1 MLTSPPIPP
10 RLPRVLVLV
19 VLAVVT
25 AGAEAP
31 ALAPV
36 LAPALA
42 PTVAPAALLVPV
54 VPVVPA
60 AGLGTADP
68 RPALVALEL
77 ANRHREALARVQEET
92 AERPAA
98 GRRIGLDYLRGH
110 LLELLGRPAD
120 SVPAFVDAISATPR
134 LAFHSRYRLA
144 AEQIRLGHPEVAAGL
159 LATGLAAEPSSPLAP
174 EAVRLLVQSLARG
187 GDCRLLRG
195 FRTHQLATPER
206 RQVQLAQAD
215 CDLQGVPRQATS
227 GAAADLQGVPR
238 QATGRAA
245 ADLQGVPRRATGGAA
260 ADLQRVPR
268 QATSATSGAPAAPAG
283 SAAASAAAG
292 AAADPRASVT
302 PQQAARSLLIALLD
316 ENHEDDVARLAA
328 DRLAAL
334 TADGERGRVPLLL
347 SMTYF
352 EHREFDRS
360 VRQLAHVL
368 GTPGAPGAP
377 GAKSRSPSPRDLAEA
392 RYALGRAD
400 FWQGRFE
407 AAAKTFGEVAEGAPS
422 AAERARALLQQGRSY
437 EMLGDWKRAVAS
449 FRLAFLAEP
458 GGEWAAPSLLATLR
472 LEWRTGNDATAAS
485 VLSMLGSSPQWRDS
499 ARRAALFMAASDLV
513 RGRADRAGAWLD
525 RAAAGGPD
533 EDLPEVAYWR
543 GRLAEQQRQLP
554 AAVAAYLAALR
565 ADLYH
570 PLSRAAAARLAVE
583 PLAGEARTAGR
594 RLAVS
599 RHLHDLYD
607 AWLLL
612 GPADPAGQLA
622 ERRLRTQ
629 LLADPAAAPFLR
641 MSELPIDAWPLWT
654 ATLRRPQEMLLA
666 LGVWHEG
673 APAVRELFPPAQPSL
688 ALTGSLLLA
697 RTGETARSIQLAEA
711 LRERVPARLPP
722 VLLPAVFQRCLYP
735 FAYRESLLA
744 EGRLRGV
751 DPYLMAAL
759 IRVESRF
766 DAQALSPGAARG
778 LTQFVLATAR
788 RVAAGIGMERLEPD
802 DLYRPEVAID
812 LGGAYLAQLQ
822 RTFRGTP
829 HIAIAA
835 YDAGE
840 AQAILWRT
848 YCFSQ
853 EPEEYFTK
861 VGFRET
867 RLHLARVLAAWTQYQ
882 RLYG

>member
-1 MLTSPPIPP
+1 MLTSPPPSLLP
-10 RLPRVLVLV
+10 RLPRDLVLV
-19 VLAVVT
+19 ILAVLAVVT
-25 AGAEAP
+25 AGADP
-31 ALAPV
+31 ALPAAG
-36 LAPALA
+36 LAPAVARAALVVA
-42 PTVAPAALLVPV
+42 TVPAAPAA
-54 VPVVPA
+54 
-60 AGLGTADP
+60 LGTADP

-77 ANRHREALARVQEET
+77 VNRHREALARVQEET

-159 LATGLAAEPSSPLAP
+159 LATGLAAEPGSPLAP

-215 CDLQGVPRQATS
+215 CVQREVPRQ
-227 GAAADLQGVPR
+227 
-238 QATGRAA
+238 
-245 ADLQGVPRRATGGAA
+245 ATGGAA
-260 ADLQRVPR
+260 ADLQRIPR
-268 QATSATSGAPAAPAG
+268 QASAAAPAAPTTPTTSATSATPRPATAP
-283 SAAASAAAG
+283 AAAG
-292 AAADPRASVT
+292 AAADPRVSVT
-302 PQQAARSLLIALLD
+302 PQQAARTLLIALLD

-347 SMTYF
+347 SVTFF

-360 VRQLAHVL
+360 VRQLAHVF
-368 GTPGAPGAP
+368 GAPGAP
-377 GAKSRSPSPRDLAEA
+377 GAKPRSPSPRELAEA

-400 FWQGRFE
+400 FWQGRFQ

-422 AAERARALLQQGRSY
+422 VAERARALLQQGRSY

-472 LEWRTGNDATAAS
+472 LEWRTGNETTAAS
-485 VLSMLGSSPQWRDS
+485 VLAMLGSSPQWRDS
-499 ARRAALFMAASDLV
+499 ARRAALFLAASDLV

-543 GRLAEQQRQLP
+543 GRLAEQRRQLP

-570 PLSRAAAARLAVE
+570 PLSRAAVARLAVE

-622 ERRLRTQ
+622 ERRLRAQ

-654 ATLRRPQEMLLA
+654 ATLRRPEEMLLA

-673 APAVRELFPPAQPSL
+673 APAVRELFPPARPAL

-711 LRERVPARLPP
+711 LRERVPARLPT
-722 VLLPAVFQRCLYP
+722 VLLPAVFQHCLYP

-778 LTQFVLATAR
+778 LTQFVFATAR
-788 RVAAGIGMERLEPD
+788 RIAAAIGMERLEPD

-861 VGFRET
+861 IGFRET

-882 RLYG
+882 HLYG

>member
-19 VLAVVT
+19 VLAVLAVVT
-25 AGAEAP
+25 AGAELAP

-206 RQVQLAQAD
+206 RQVQLAQVD
-215 CDLQGVPRQATS
+215 C
-227 GAAADLQGVPR
+227 
-238 QATGRAA
+238 
-245 ADLQGVPRRATGGAA
+245 
-260 ADLQRVPR
+260 DLQRVPR
-268 QATSATSGAPAAPAG
+268 QATSAAPAASAG
-283 SAAASAAAG
+283 SAPATAG
-292 AAADPRASVT
+292 AEADPRAGVT

-347 SMTYF
+347 SMTFF

-407 AAAKTFGEVAEGAPS
+407 PAAKTFGEVAEGAPS

-485 VLSMLGSSPQWRDS
+485 VLAMLGSSPQWRDS

-622 ERRLRTQ
+622 ERRLRAQ

-788 RVAAGIGMERLEPD
+788 RVAAGIGMDRLEPD

>member
-1 MLTSPPIPP
+1 MLSSLLPLPPLSL
-10 RLPRVLVLV
+10 LPL
-19 VLAVVT
+19 
-25 AGAEAP
+25 
-31 ALAPV
+31 
-36 LAPALA
+36 
-42 PTVAPAALLVPV
+42 LLVATL
-54 VPVVPA
+54 PA
-60 AGLGTADP
+60 AGSPPASASDSPRALPAVPSPASVAAADP
-68 RPALVALEL
+68 RPVLASLQL
-77 ANRHREALARVQEET
+77 ANRARDALARVQEEA

-98 GRRIGLDYLRGH
+98 GRRIGLDFLRGH
-110 LLELLGRPAD
+110 LLEALGKPAD

-144 AEQIRLGHPEVAAGL
+144 AEQVRLGHPEVAAGL

-174 EAVRLLVQSLARG
+174 EAVRLLVQSLAHG

-195 FRTHQLATPER
+195 FHLRQLAAPER
-206 RQVQLAQAD
+206 RELQLAQAD
-215 CDLQGVPRQATS
+215 CDLQEVPRQ
-227 GAAADLQGVPR
+227 
-238 QATGRAA
+238 
-245 ADLQGVPRRATGGAA
+245 ATGGAA
-260 ADLQRVPR
+260 ADLQEALR
-268 QATSATSGAPAAPAG
+268 PAAG
-283 SAAASAAAG
+283 G
-292 AAADPRASVT
+292 AAADLQEGPRSATPATGGAAANLQGAARPAAGGST
-302 PQQAARSLLIALLD
+302 PQAAARALLVALLE
-316 ENHEDDVARLAA
+316 ENHEDDVARRAA

-334 TADGERGRVPLLL
+334 APVGERGRVPLLL
-347 SMTYF
+347 SMTFF

-360 VRQLAHVL
+360 VRQLAHVFEL
-368 GTPGAPGAP
+368 IGVKGKAPSA
-377 GAKSRSPSPRDLAEA
+377 RELAEA

-407 AAAKTFGEVAEGAPS
+407 PAARTFGDVAESAPS

-437 EMLGDWKRAVAS
+437 EMLGDWQRAVAS

-458 GGEWAAPSLLATLR
+458 GGEWAAPSLLAALR
-472 LEWRTGNDATAAS
+472 LDWRTGDETTGISLLA
-485 VLSMLGSSPQWRDS
+485 MLASSPKWRDS
-499 ARRAALFMAASDLV
+499 ARRAELFLAASDLV

-525 RAAAGGPD
+525 RAAAGSS
-533 EDLPEVAYWR
+533 EEELPEVAYWR
-543 GRLAEQQRQLP
+543 GRLAEQQGHLP
-554 AAVAAYLAALR
+554 AAVAAYVGALR

-570 PLSRAAAARLAVE
+570 PLSRAAATRLTAE
-583 PLAGEARTAGR
+583 PLAGEARAAGR

-599 RHLHDLYD
+599 RRAQDLYD

-612 GPADPAGQLA
+612 GPSDAAGRLA
-622 ERRLRTQ
+622 EKRLRAL
-629 LLADPAAAPFLR
+629 LLADPATAPFLR
-641 MSELPIDAWPLWT
+641 MSEVPIEAWPLWT
-654 ATLRRPQEMLLA
+654 ATLRRPEEMLLA

-673 APAVRELFPPAQPSL
+673 APAVREHFPPSDPAL

-711 LRERVPARLPP
+711 LRDRVPARLPL
-722 VLLPAVFQRCLYP
+722 VLLPAVFHQCLYP
-735 FAYRESLLA
+735 FAYREPLLA

-751 DPYLMAAL
+751 DAYLMAAL

-766 DAQALSPGAARG
+766 DHQALSPGAARG
-778 LTQFVLATAR
+778 LTQFVLTTAR
-788 RVAAGIGMERLEPD
+788 RVAAGLGMDRLEAD

-812 LGGAYLAQLQ
+812 LGGSYLAQLL

-835 YDAGE
+835 YDGGE
-840 AQAILWRT
+840 AQATLWRT
-848 YCFSQ
+848 YCFSP

>member
-1 MLTSPPIPP
+1 MLTSPSPPLPP
-10 RLPRVLVLV
+10 RLPRDLVLV
-19 VLAVVT
+19 VLAVLAVVALVT
-25 AGAEAP
+25 AGAEPA
-31 ALAPV
+31 ALAP
-36 LAPALA
+36 AM
-42 PTVAPAALLVPV
+42 APAAL
-54 VPVVPA
+54 VVPA
-60 AGLGTADP
+60 LPPAMGTADP

-77 ANRHREALARVQEET
+77 ANRNREALARVQEET

-98 GRRIGLDYLRGH
+98 GRQIGLDYLRGH

-159 LATGLAAEPSSPLAP
+159 LATGLAAEPGSPLAP

-215 CDLQGVPRQATS
+215 CDLQQVPRQ
-227 GAAADLQGVPR
+227 
-238 QATGRAA
+238 
-245 ADLQGVPRRATGGAA
+245 ATGGAA
-260 ADLQRVPR
+260 ADLQRIPR
-268 QATSATSGAPAAPAG
+268 QTSTAAPAVPPAPTTPATSATPATPKPAAG
-283 SAAASAAAG
+283 G
-292 AAADPRASVT
+292 GAADPRVGVT
-302 PQQAARSLLIALLD
+302 PQQAARTLLIALLD

-347 SMTYF
+347 SMTFF

-360 VRQLAHVL
+360 VRQLAHVF
-368 GTPGAPGAP
+368 GAPGARAAP
-377 GAKSRSPSPRDLAEA
+377 GAKPRSPSPRELAEA
-392 RYALGRAD
+392 RYALGRVD

-437 EMLGDWKRAVAS
+437 EMLRDWKRAVAS

-472 LEWRTGNDATAAS
+472 LEWRTGNETTAAS

-499 ARRAALFMAASDLV
+499 ARRAALFLAASDLV

-543 GRLAEQQRQLP
+543 GRLAEQQRRP
-554 AAVAAYLAALR
+554 REAVAAYLAALR

-612 GPADPAGQLA
+612 GPDDDAGQLA
-622 ERRLRTQ
+622 ERRLRAR
-629 LLADPAAAPFLR
+629 LLADSATAPFLR
-641 MSELPIDAWPLWT
+641 MNELPIDAWPLWT
-654 ATLRRPQEMLLA
+654 ATLRRPEEMLLA

-673 APAVRELFPPAQPSL
+673 APAVRELFPPAQPAL

-711 LRERVPARLPP
+711 VRERVPARLPP
-722 VLLPAVFQRCLYP
+722 VLLPAVFQHCLYP

-778 LTQFVLATAR
+778 LTQFVYATAR
-788 RVAAGIGMERLEPD
+788 RVAAAIGMERLEPD

-861 VGFRET
+861 IGFRET

-882 RLYG
+882 HLYG

>member
-1 MLTSPPIPP
+1 MLTSRPTPPLL
-10 RLPRVLVLV
+10 LPVLVALAAAVLV
-19 VLAVVT
+19 V
-25 AGAEAP
+25 AGAERAAP
-31 ALAPV
+31 APAWAAASAAGAAPILA
-36 LAPALA
+36 LTPALSRA
-42 PTVAPAALLVPV
+42 LALAPAALV
-54 VPVVPA
+54 VPPA
-60 AGLGTADP
+60 LGGAVDP
-68 RPALVALEL
+68 RPVLVALEL
-77 ANRHREALARVQEET
+77 ANRQREALARVQEET

-98 GRRIGLDYLRGH
+98 GRQIGLDYLRGH

-120 SVPAFVDAISATPR
+120 SVPAFVDAISGTPK

-144 AEQIRLGHPEVAAGL
+144 AEQVRLGHPEVAAGL

-174 EAVRLLVQSLARG
+174 EAVRLLVQSIARG

-215 CDLQGVPRQATS
+215 CDLLRASRQA
-227 GAAADLQGVPR
+227 APPVP
-238 QATGRAA
+238 
-245 ADLQGVPRRATGGAA
+245 
-260 ADLQRVPR
+260 
-268 QATSATSGAPAAPAG
+268 ATSAAPAAPAT
-283 SAAASAAAG
+283 SATAG
-292 AAADPRASVT
+292 AAADPRSGGT
-302 PQQAARSLLIALLD
+302 PLQAARALLIALLD

-328 DRLAAL
+328 DRLAAV
-334 TADGERGRVPLLL
+334 TADSERGRVPLLL
-347 SMTYF
+347 SITFF

-360 VRQLAHVL
+360 VRQLAHVF
-368 GTPGAPGAP
+368 GAPAAP
-377 GAKSRSPSPRDLAEA
+377 GAKNRTPSSRELAEA

-407 AAAKTFGEVAEGAPS
+407 AAAKTFGEVAEGAPG

-437 EMLGDWKRAVAS
+437 EMLRDWKRAVAS

-472 LEWRTGNDATAAS
+472 LEWRTGNEATAES

-499 ARRAALFMAASDLV
+499 ARRAALFLAASDLV

-533 EDLPEVAYWR
+533 EELPEVAYWR
-543 GRLAEQQRQLP
+543 GRLAEQKGQLP
-554 AAVAAYLAALR
+554 AAVTAYLAALR

-583 PLAGEARTAGR
+583 PLAGEARSAGR

-599 RHLHDLYD
+599 RRLQELYD

-629 LLADPAAAPFLR
+629 LLADKAAAPFLR
-641 MSELPIDAWPLWT
+641 MSEVPIDAWPLWT

-673 APAVRELFPPAQPSL
+673 APAVRELFPPAQPAL

-711 LRERVPARLPP
+711 LRERLPARLPP

-778 LTQFVLATAR
+778 LTQFVYATAR

-867 RLHLARVLAAWTQYQ
+867 RLHLAHVLAAWTQYQ

>member
-1 MLTSPPIPP
+1 MLTPPPIPP
-10 RLPRVLVLV
+10 RLPRDLVLV
-19 VLAVVT
+19 ILAVLAVVT
-25 AGAEAP
+25 AGAEPAP

-42 PTVAPAALLVPV
+42 PAVAPTVASAAL
-54 VPVVPA
+54 VVPA
-60 AGLGTADP
+60 LPAGLGTADP

-77 ANRHREALARVQEET
+77 ANRHREALARVQEEM

-98 GRRIGLDYLRGH
+98 GRQIGLDYLRGH

-159 LATGLAAEPSSPLAP
+159 LATGLAAEPGSPLAP

-187 GDCRLLRG
+187 GDCRLLLG

-215 CDLQGVPRQATS
+215 CDLQRIPRQATT
-227 GAAADLQGVPR
+227 A
-238 QATGRAA
+238 
-245 ADLQGVPRRATGGAA
+245 
-260 ADLQRVPR
+260 
-268 QATSATSGAPAAPAG
+268 APAAPAAAT
-283 SAAASAAAG
+283 SATPRPAAAPATAG
-292 AAADPRASVT
+292 AAADPRVSVT

-347 SMTYF
+347 SMTFF
-352 EHREFDRS
+352 EHRELDRS
-360 VRQLAHVL
+360 VRQLAHVF
-368 GTPGAPGAP
+368 GAPGARGAP
-377 GAKSRSPSPRDLAEA
+377 GAKSRPPSPRELAEA

-407 AAAKTFGEVAEGAPS
+407 AAAKTFGEVAEGTPS

-437 EMLGDWKRAVAS
+437 EMPGDWKRAVAS

-472 LEWRTGNDATAAS
+472 LEWRTGDEATATS

-499 ARRAALFMAASDLV
+499 ARRAALFLAASDLV

-543 GRLAEQQRQLP
+543 GRLAEQQRRLP

-612 GPADPAGQLA
+612 GPDDPAGQLA
-622 ERRLRTQ
+622 ERRLRAQ
-629 LLADPAAAPFLR
+629 LLADSAAAPFLR

-673 APAVRELFPPAQPSL
+673 APAVRELFPPAQPAL

-711 LRERVPARLPP
+711 LRERVPARLPQ
-722 VLLPAVFQRCLYP
+722 VLLPAAFQRCLYP
-735 FAYRESLLA
+735 LAYRESLFA

-778 LTQFVLATAR
+778 LTQFVFATAR
-788 RVAAGIGMERLEPD
+788 RVAAAIGMERLEPD

-812 LGGAYLAQLQ
+812 LGGAYLSQLQ

>member
-1 MLTSPPIPP
+1 MLIPPPPSP
-10 RLPRVLVLV
+10 RLPRGLALVILA
-19 VLAVVT
+19 VLAIVA
-25 AGAEAP
+25 AGVHP
-31 ALAPV
+31 AS
-36 LAPALA
+36 
-42 PTVAPAALLVPV
+42 PAALLVPA
-54 VPVVPA
+54 VPRTM
-60 AGLGTADP
+60 GTADP

-98 GRRIGLDYLRGH
+98 GRQIGLDFLRGH

-134 LAFHSRYRLA
+134 LAFYSRYRLA

-215 CDLQGVPRQATS
+215 CDLQPVPRQ
-227 GAAADLQGVPR
+227 
-238 QATGRAA
+238 
-245 ADLQGVPRRATGGAA
+245 ATGGAA

-268 QATSATSGAPAAPAG
+268 QATPGAGGTAPAPATPPGSATSATSAAPTT
-283 SAAASAAAG
+283 AG
-292 AAADPRASVT
+292 AAADPRAGVT
-302 PQQAARSLLIALLD
+302 PQQAARTLLIALLD

-334 TADGERGRVPLLL
+334 TPDGERGRVPLLL
-347 SMTYF
+347 SMTFF
-352 EHREFDRS
+352 EHREFERS
-360 VRQLAHVL
+360 VRQLAHVFGVL
-368 GTPGAPGAP
+368 GSPGAPGS
-377 GAKSRSPSPRDLAEA
+377 KSRSPSPRELAEA

-400 FWQGRFE
+400 FWQGRFQ

-437 EMLGDWKRAVAS
+437 EMVRDWNRAVAS

-472 LEWRTGNDATAAS
+472 LEWRTGNEATATS
-485 VLSMLGSSPQWRDS
+485 VLSMLGASPQWRDS

-533 EDLPEVAYWR
+533 EELPEVAYWR

-554 AAVAAYLAALR
+554 AAVTAYLAALR

-570 PLSRAAAARLAVE
+570 PLSRAAATRLAVE

-599 RHLHDLYD
+599 RHLQDLYD

-612 GPADPAGQLA
+612 GSDDPAGQLA
-622 ERRLRTQ
+622 ERRLRAQ
-629 LLADPAAAPFLR
+629 LLADPATAPFLR

-654 ATLRRPQEMLLA
+654 ATLRRPQELLLA

-673 APAVRELFPPAQPSL
+673 APAVRELFPPTQPAL

-711 LRERVPARLPP
+711 LRERMPARLPP

-778 LTQFVLATAR
+778 LTQFVFATAR
-788 RVAAGIGMERLEPD
+788 RVAAGIGMDRLEPD

-812 LGGAYLAQLQ
+812 LGGAYLAQLV

-861 VGFRET
+861 IGFRET
-867 RLHLARVLAAWTQYQ
+867 RLQLARVLAAWTQYQ

>member
-1 MLTSPPIPP
+1 MFTSPPPPLSP
-10 RLPRVLVLV
+10 RLPRDLALVILAALP
-19 VLAVVT
+19 VLAVLALVT
-25 AGAEAP
+25 AGAHPASALAP
-31 ALAPV
+31 ALAPAFAPALSPV

-42 PTVAPAALLVPV
+42 PAVAPAALVMTTVPT
-54 VPVVPA
+54 VPA
-60 AGLGTADP
+60 TLGTADP
-68 RPALVALEL
+68 RPALVALAL
-77 ANRHREALARVQEET
+77 ANRHREALVRVQEEA

-98 GRRIGLDYLRGH
+98 GRQIGLDYLRGH

-159 LATGLAAEPSSPLAP
+159 LATGLAAEPGSPLAP

-215 CDLQGVPRQATS
+215 CDLQRIPRQASTTAT
-227 GAAADLQGVPR
+227 AATAAPPTP
-238 QATGRAA
+238 ATPATPA
-245 ADLQGVPRRATGGAA
+245 PRR
-260 ADLQRVPR
+260 P
-268 QATSATSGAPAAPAG
+268 
-283 SAAASAAAG
+283 
-292 AAADPRASVT
+292 AADPRVSVT
-302 PQQAARSLLIALLD
+302 PQQAARTLLIALLD

-347 SMTYF
+347 SMTFF

-360 VRQLAHVL
+360 VRQLAHVF
-368 GTPGAPGAP
+368 GTPAAPGAP
-377 GAKSRSPSPRDLAEA
+377 GATGGKPRPPSPRELAEA

-407 AAAKTFGEVAEGAPS
+407 AAARTFGEVAEGAPS

-437 EMLGDWKRAVAS
+437 EMMGDWKRAVAS

-472 LEWRTGNDATAAS
+472 LEWRSGNETTAAS

-499 ARRAALFMAASDLV
+499 ARRAALFLASSDLV

-525 RAAAGGPD
+525 HAAAGGPD

-543 GRLAEQQRQLP
+543 GRLAEQQRRP
-554 AAVAAYLAALR
+554 REAVTAYLAALR

-570 PLSRAAAARLAVE
+570 PLSRAAAARLAAE

-612 GPADPAGQLA
+612 GPDDPAGQLA
-622 ERRLRTQ
+622 ERRLRAQ

-641 MSELPIDAWPLWT
+641 MSELPIAAWPLWT
-654 ATLRRPQEMLLA
+654 ATLRRPEEMLLA

-673 APAVRELFPPAQPSL
+673 APAVRELFPPAQPAL

-722 VLLPAVFQRCLYP
+722 VLLPAVFHHCLYP

-778 LTQFVLATAR
+778 LTQFVYATAR
-788 RVAAGIGMERLEPD
+788 RVAAAIGMERLEPD

-812 LGGAYLAQLQ
+812 LGGAYLAQLL

-840 AQAILWRT
+840 AQAVLWRT

-882 RLYG
+882 HLYG

>member
-19 VLAVVT
+19 VLAVLAVVT
-25 AGAEAP
+25 AGAELAP

-206 RQVQLAQAD
+206 RQVQLAQVD
-215 CDLQGVPRQATS
+215 C
-227 GAAADLQGVPR
+227 
-238 QATGRAA
+238 
-245 ADLQGVPRRATGGAA
+245 
-260 ADLQRVPR
+260 DLQRVPR
-268 QATSATSGAPAAPAG
+268 QATSAAPAASAG
-283 SAAASAAAG
+283 SAPATAG
-292 AAADPRASVT
+292 AEADPRAGVT

-347 SMTYF
+347 SMTFF

-407 AAAKTFGEVAEGAPS
+407 PAAKTFGEVAEGAPS

-485 VLSMLGSSPQWRDS
+485 VLAMLGSSPQWRDS

-583 PLAGEARTAGR
+583 PLAGEARSAGR

-622 ERRLRTQ
+622 ERRLRAQ

-788 RVAAGIGMERLEPD
+788 RVAAGIGMDRLEPD

>member
-1 MLTSPPIPP
+1 MLTSPPLPP
-10 RLPRVLVLV
+10 RLPRDLVLV
-19 VLAVVT
+19 ILAALAAVT
-25 AGAEAP
+25 AAVDPAASAPAVAPALVPARTSLAPVLIPALARAVAP
-31 ALAPV
+31 ALAP
-36 LAPALA
+36 
-42 PTVAPAALLVPV
+42 AAL
-54 VPVVPA
+54 VVPA
-60 AGLGTADP
+60 TLGTADP

-77 ANRHREALARVQEET
+77 ANRNREALARVQEET

-98 GRRIGLDYLRGH
+98 GRQIGLDYLRGH

-159 LATGLAAEPSSPLAP
+159 LATGLAAEPGSPLAP

-215 CDLQGVPRQATS
+215 CDLQRIPRQAI
-227 GAAADLQGVPR
+227 
-238 QATGRAA
+238 
-245 ADLQGVPRRATGGAA
+245 
-260 ADLQRVPR
+260 
-268 QATSATSGAPAAPAG
+268 SAGPAAPAAPAAPAT
-283 SAAASAAAG
+283 SAMPATGATPRPAGASATAG
-292 AAADPRASVT
+292 AAADPRVSVT
-302 PQQAARSLLIALLD
+302 PQQAARTLLIALLD

-347 SMTYF
+347 SMTFF

-360 VRQLAHVL
+360 VRQLAHVFGAP
-368 GTPGAPGAP
+368 GTPGAPGVP
-377 GAKSRSPSPRDLAEA
+377 GARSRPPSPRDLAEA

-407 AAAKTFGEVAEGAPS
+407 AAAKTFGEVAEGAPG

-437 EMLGDWKRAVAS
+437 EMLRDWKRAVAS

-472 LEWRTGNDATAAS
+472 LEWRSGNETTAAS

-499 ARRAALFMAASDLV
+499 ARRAALFLAASDLV

-599 RHLHDLYD
+599 RRLHDLYD

-612 GPADPAGQLA
+612 GPDDAAGQLA

-641 MSELPIDAWPLWT
+641 MNELPIDAWPLWT
-654 ATLRRPQEMLLA
+654 ATLRRPEEMLLA

-673 APAVRELFPPAQPSL
+673 APAVRELFPPAQPAL

-722 VLLPAVFQRCLYP
+722 VLLPPVFQHCLYP

-778 LTQFVLATAR
+778 LTQFVYATAR
-788 RVAAGIGMERLEPD
+788 RVAAAIGMERLEPD

>member
-1 MLTSPPIPP
+1 MLTSPPPSLLP
-10 RLPRVLVLV
+10 RLPRDLVLV
-19 VLAVVT
+19 ILGVLAVLAVVT
-25 AGAEAP
+25 AGADP
-31 ALAPV
+31 ALPAAG
-36 LAPALA
+36 LAPA
-42 PTVAPAALLVPV
+42 VAPAALAVATVPA
-54 VPVVPA
+54 VPA
-60 AGLGTADP
+60 ALGTADP

-159 LATGLAAEPSSPLAP
+159 LATGLAAEPGSPLAP

-195 FRTHQLATPER
+195 FRTHQLATSER

-215 CDLQGVPRQATS
+215 CVQREVPRQ
-227 GAAADLQGVPR
+227 
-238 QATGRAA
+238 
-245 ADLQGVPRRATGGAA
+245 ATGGAA
-260 ADLQRVPR
+260 ADLQRIPR
-268 QATSATSGAPAAPAG
+268 QASAAAPAAPTTPTT
-283 SAAASAAAG
+283 SATPRPATAPAAG
-292 AAADPRASVT
+292 AAAADPRVSVT
-302 PQQAARSLLIALLD
+302 PQQAARTLLIALLD

-347 SMTYF
+347 SMTFF

-360 VRQLAHVL
+360 VRQLAHVF
-368 GTPGAPGAP
+368 GAPGAR
-377 GAKSRSPSPRDLAEA
+377 GAKPRSPSPRELAEA

-400 FWQGRFE
+400 FWQGRFQ

-437 EMLGDWKRAVAS
+437 EMLGDWKQAVAS

-458 GGEWAAPSLLATLR
+458 SGEWAAPSLLATLR
-472 LEWRTGNDATAAS
+472 LEWRTGNETTAAS
-485 VLSMLGSSPQWRDS
+485 ILAMLGSSPQWRDS
-499 ARRAALFMAASDLV
+499 ARRAALFLAASDLV

-570 PLSRAAAARLAVE
+570 PLSRAAVARLAVE
-583 PLAGEARTAGR
+583 PLAGEAHTAGR

-629 LLADPAAAPFLR
+629 L
-641 MSELPIDAWPLWT
+641 
-654 ATLRRPQEMLLA
+654 
-666 LGVWHEG
+666 
-673 APAVRELFPPAQPSL
+673 
-688 ALTGSLLLA
+688 
-697 RTGETARSIQLAEA
+697 
-711 LRERVPARLPP
+711 
-722 VLLPAVFQRCLYP
+722 
-735 FAYRESLLA
+735 
-744 EGRLRGV
+744 
-751 DPYLMAAL
+751 
-759 IRVESRF
+759 
-766 DAQALSPGAARG
+766 
-778 LTQFVLATAR
+778 
-788 RVAAGIGMERLEPD
+788 
-802 DLYRPEVAID
+802 
-812 LGGAYLAQLQ
+812 
-822 RTFRGTP
+822 
-829 HIAIAA
+829 
-835 YDAGE
+835 
-840 AQAILWRT
+840 
-848 YCFSQ
+848 
-853 EPEEYFTK
+853 
-861 VGFRET
+861 
-867 RLHLARVLAAWTQYQ
+867 
-882 RLYG
+882 

>member
-1 MLTSPPIPP
+1 
-10 RLPRVLVLV
+10 
-19 VLAVVT
+19 
-25 AGAEAP
+25 
-31 ALAPV
+31 
-36 LAPALA
+36 
-42 PTVAPAALLVPV
+42 LVPTS
-54 VPVVPA
+54 
-60 AGLGTADP
+60 LGAADP

-98 GRRIGLDYLRGH
+98 SRRLGLDYLRGH

-134 LAFHSRYRLA
+134 LAFYSRYRLA
-144 AEQIRLGHPEVAAGL
+144 AEQVRLGHPEVAAGL

-174 EAVRLLVQSLARG
+174 DAVRLLVQTLARG

-215 CDLQGVPRQATS
+215 CVQQE
-227 GAAADLQGVPR
+227 
-238 QATGRAA
+238 
-245 ADLQGVPRRATGGAA
+245 VPRRATPATAGAA
-260 ADLQRVPR
+260 AEPQRAPR
-268 QATSATSGAPAAPAG
+268 QSTAATPANPATAAT
-283 SAAASAAAG
+283 AG
-292 AAADPRASVT
+292 AAADPRASGT
-302 PQQAARSLLIALLD
+302 PQQAARALLIALLD
-316 ENHEDDVARLAA
+316 ENPADDVARLAA

-334 TADGERGRVPLLL
+334 TTAGERGRVPLLL
-347 SMTYF
+347 STTFF
-352 EHREFDRS
+352 EHREFERS
-360 VRQLAHVL
+360 VRQLAQAL
-368 GTPGAPGAP
+368 GAAGGK
-377 GAKSRSPSPRDLAEA
+377 GRSPSPREVAEA

-407 AAAKTFGEVAEGAPS
+407 LAAKTFGEAAEGAAPS

-472 LEWRTGNDATAAS
+472 LEWRTGNDATGAS
-485 VLSMLGSSPQWRDS
+485 VLSMLGSRAQWRDS
-499 ARRAALFMAASDLV
+499 ARRAALYVAASDLV

-525 RAAAGGPD
+525 RAAAGAPD

-554 AAVAAYLAALR
+554 AAVAAYLGALR

-570 PLSRAAAARLAVE
+570 PLSRAAAVRLAVE

-594 RLAVS
+594 RLAAS

-612 GPADPAGQLA
+612 GPNDPAGQAA

-673 APAVRELFPPAQPSL
+673 APAVRELFPPAQPAL

-722 VLLPAVFQRCLYP
+722 VLLPAAFQRCLYP

-751 DPYLMAAL
+751 DPYLMAAV

-766 DAQALSPGAARG
+766 DPQALSPGAARG
-778 LTQFVLATAR
+778 LTQFVVATAR
-788 RVAAGIGMERLEPD
+788 RVAAGIGMDRLEPD

-829 HIAIAA
+829 HIAVAA

-848 YCFSQ
+848 YCFSP

-867 RLHLARVLAAWTQYQ
+867 RLHLARILEAWTQYQ

>member
-1 MLTSPPIPP
+1 MLSSLPPLSL
-10 RLPRVLVLV
+10 LPLLLVLT
-19 VLAVVT
+19 LPAV
-25 AGAEAP
+25 GSAP
-31 ALAPV
+31 ALAPGPS
-36 LAPALA
+36 PAS
-42 PTVAPAALLVPV
+42 PA
-54 VPVVPA
+54 
-60 AGLGTADP
+60 ADP
-68 RPALVALEL
+68 RPVLAALQL
-77 ANRHREALARVQEET
+77 ANRARDALIRVQEEA

-98 GRRIGLDYLRGH
+98 GRRIGLDFLRGH
-110 LLELLGRPAD
+110 LLEELGRPAD

-144 AEQIRLGHPEVAAGL
+144 AEQVRLGHPEVAAGL

-174 EAVRLLVQSLARG
+174 EAVRLLVQSLAHG

-195 FRTHQLATPER
+195 FHMRQLATPER
-206 RQVQLAQAD
+206 RELQLAQAD
-215 CDLQGVPRQATS
+215 CDLQEVPRQ
-227 GAAADLQGVPR
+227 
-238 QATGRAA
+238 
-245 ADLQGVPRRATGGAA
+245 ATGGAA
-260 ADLQRVPR
+260 ADLQEVPR
-268 QATSATSGAPAAPAG
+268 
-283 SAAASAAAG
+283 SAAGG
-292 AAADPRASVT
+292 AAANPQGVPRPAAGGST
-302 PQQAARSLLIALLD
+302 AQAARALLVALLE
-316 ENHEDDVARLAA
+316 ENHEDDVARRAA

-334 TADGERGRVPLLL
+334 APVGERGRVPLLL
-347 SMTYF
+347 SMTFF

-360 VRQLAHVL
+360 VRQLAHVFRL
-368 GTPGAPGAP
+368 TGVKGKAPSA
-377 GAKSRSPSPRDLAEA
+377 RELAEA

-407 AAAKTFGEVAEGAPS
+407 PAARTFGDVAESAPS

-437 EMLGDWKRAVAS
+437 EMLGDWQRAVAS

-458 GGEWAAPSLLATLR
+458 GGEWAAPSLLAALR
-472 LEWRTGNDATAAS
+472 LDWRTGDETTGISLLA
-485 VLSMLGSSPQWRDS
+485 MLASSPKWRDS
-499 ARRAALFMAASDLV
+499 ARRAALFLAASDLV

-525 RAAAGGPD
+525 RAAAGSSD
-533 EDLPEVAYWR
+533 EELPEVAYWR
-543 GRLAEQQRQLP
+543 GRLAEQQGHLP
-554 AAVAAYLAALR
+554 AAVAAYLEALR

-570 PLSRAAAARLAVE
+570 PLSRAAATRLAVE

-594 RLAVS
+594 RLAGS
-599 RHLHDLYD
+599 RRAQDLFD

-612 GPADPAGQLA
+612 GPNDAAGRLA
-622 ERRLRTQ
+622 EKRLRAL
-629 LLADPAAAPFLR
+629 LLADPATAPFLR
-641 MSELPIDAWPLWT
+641 MSEVPIEAWPLWT
-654 ATLRRPQEMLLA
+654 ATLRRPEEMLLA

-673 APAVRELFPPAQPSL
+673 APAVREHFPPSDPAL

-711 LRERVPARLPP
+711 LRDRVPARLPL
-722 VLLPAVFQRCLYP
+722 VLLPAVFHQCLYP
-735 FAYRESLLA
+735 FAYREPLLA

-766 DAQALSPGAARG
+766 DHQALSPGAARG
-778 LTQFVLATAR
+778 LTQFVLTTAR
-788 RVAAGIGMERLEPD
+788 RVAAGLGMDHLEAD

-812 LGGAYLAQLQ
+812 LGGAYLAQLL

-835 YDAGE
+835 YDSGE
-840 AQAILWRT
+840 AQATLWRT
-848 YCFSQ
+848 YCFSP

-882 RLYG
+882 RLYS

>member
-1 MLTSPPIPP
+1 MLISPPLPP
-10 RLPRVLVLV
+10 RLPRDVILAVLA

-25 AGAEAP
+25 AGAKP
-31 ALAPV
+31 AASVPA

-42 PTVAPAALLVPV
+42 PAAL
-54 VPVVPA
+54 VVPA
-60 AGLGTADP
+60 VPATLGTADP

-77 ANRHREALARVQEET
+77 ANRNREALARVQEET

-98 GRRIGLDYLRGH
+98 GRQIGLDYLRGH

-159 LATGLAAEPSSPLAP
+159 LATGLAAEPGSPLAP
-174 EAVRLLVQSLARG
+174 EAVRLLVQSIARG

-215 CDLQGVPRQATS
+215 CVQREVPRQ
-227 GAAADLQGVPR
+227 
-238 QATGRAA
+238 
-245 ADLQGVPRRATGGAA
+245 ATGGAA
-260 ADLQRVPR
+260 ADLQRIPR
-268 QATSATSGAPAAPAG
+268 QASTAAPAAPPAPTTPATAATPRP
-283 SAAASAAAG
+283 AAAPAAAG
-292 AAADPRASVT
+292 AAADPRVSVT
-302 PQQAARSLLIALLD
+302 PQQAARTLLIALLD

-347 SMTYF
+347 SMTFF

-360 VRQLAHVL
+360 VRQLAHVFGAL
-368 GTPGAPGAP
+368 GALGAPGAPGAP
-377 GAKSRSPSPRDLAEA
+377 GARPRSPSARELAEA

-449 FRLAFLAEP
+449 FRLAFLAERSE
-458 GGEWAAPSLLATLR
+458 EWAAPSLLATLR
-472 LEWRTGNDATAAS
+472 LEWRTGNETTAAS
-485 VLSMLGSSPQWRDS
+485 ILSMLGSSPQWRDS

-543 GRLAEQQRQLP
+543 GRLAEQQRRP
-554 AAVAAYLAALR
+554 REAVAAYLAALR

-612 GPADPAGQLA
+612 GPDDAAGQLA
-622 ERRLRTQ
+622 ERRLRAQ

-641 MSELPIDAWPLWT
+641 MSELPIDAWPLWR
-654 ATLRRPQEMLLA
+654 ATLRRPEEMLLA

-673 APAVRELFPPAQPSL
+673 APAVRELFPPTQPAL

-722 VLLPAVFQRCLYP
+722 VLLPAVFHHCLYP

-778 LTQFVLATAR
+778 LTQFVYATAR

-840 AQAILWRT
+840 AQAVLWRT

-882 RLYG
+882 HLYG

>member
-25 AGAEAP
+25 AGADLAP

-206 RQVQLAQAD
+206 RQVQLAQVD
-215 CDLQGVPRQATS
+215 C
-227 GAAADLQGVPR
+227 
-238 QATGRAA
+238 
-245 ADLQGVPRRATGGAA
+245 
-260 ADLQRVPR
+260 DLQRVPR
-268 QATSATSGAPAAPAG
+268 QATSPAPAASAG
-283 SAAASAAAG
+283 SASATAG
-292 AAADPRASVT
+292 AAADPRAGVT

-347 SMTYF
+347 SMTFF

-368 GTPGAPGAP
+368 GTP

-407 AAAKTFGEVAEGAPS
+407 PAAKTFGEVAEGAPS

-458 GGEWAAPSLLATLR
+458 DGEWAAPSLLATLR

-622 ERRLRTQ
+622 ERRLRAQ

-744 EGRLRGV
+744 ESRLRGV

-788 RVAAGIGMERLEPD
+788 RVAAGIGMDRLEPD

>member
-1 MLTSPPIPP
+1 MLTSRPPPP
-10 RLPRVLVLV
+10 PLLPVLVALAAAVLVAAGVERATPAPAWAAGSAPILALTPALPRA
-19 VLAVVT
+19 LAPMLA
-25 AGAEAP
+25 AGLPPVRAAGLPP
-31 ALAPV
+31 ALAPALV
-36 LAPALA
+36 PALTPA
-42 PTVAPAALLVPV
+42 FARALAPAALV
-54 VPVVPA
+54 VPPA
-60 AGLGTADP
+60 LGGAADP
-68 RPALVALEL
+68 RPTLVTLEL

-98 GRRIGLDYLRGH
+98 GRQIGLDYLRGH

-120 SVPAFVDAISATPR
+120 SVPAFVDAISATPK

-144 AEQIRLGHPEVAAGL
+144 AEQVRLGHPEVAAGL

-174 EAVRLLVQSLARG
+174 EAVRLLVQSIARG

-215 CDLQGVPRQATS
+215 CDL
-227 GAAADLQGVPR
+227 L
-238 QATGRAA
+238 
-245 ADLQGVPRRATGGAA
+245 
-260 ADLQRVPR
+260 RVPR
-268 QATSATSGAPAAPAG
+268 QAAPPGSATSAPPPAPAT
-283 SAAASAAAG
+283 SAAPTPSATAG
-292 AAADPRASVT
+292 AAADSRAGGT
-302 PQQAARSLLIALLD
+302 PLQAARALLIALLD

-328 DRLAAL
+328 DRLAAV
-334 TADGERGRVPLLL
+334 TADSERGRVPLLL
-347 SMTYF
+347 SITFF

-360 VRQLAHVL
+360 VRQLAHVF
-368 GTPGAPGAP
+368 GPTAAH
-377 GAKSRSPSPRDLAEA
+377 GAKNRSPSPRELAQA

-407 AAAKTFGEVAEGAPS
+407 AAAKTFGEVAEGVPN

-472 LEWRTGNDATAAS
+472 LEWRTGNEATAES

-499 ARRAALFMAASDLV
+499 ARRAALFLAASDLV

-533 EDLPEVAYWR
+533 EELPEVAYWR
-543 GRLAEQQRQLP
+543 GRLAEQKRQLP
-554 AAVAAYLAALR
+554 AAVTAYLAALR

-583 PLAGEARTAGR
+583 PLAGEARSAGR

-599 RHLHDLYD
+599 RRLQELYD

-612 GPADPAGQLA
+612 GPEDPAGQLA
-622 ERRLRTQ
+622 DRRLRTQ
-629 LLADPAAAPFLR
+629 LLADKAAAPFLR
-641 MSELPIDAWPLWT
+641 MSEVPIDAWPLWT
-654 ATLRRPQEMLLA
+654 TTLRRPQEMLLA

-673 APAVRELFPPAQPSL
+673 APAVRELFPPAQPAL

-711 LRERVPARLPP
+711 LRERVPPRLPP

-778 LTQFVLATAR
+778 LTQFVYATAR
-788 RVAAGIGMERLEPD
+788 RVAAGIGMDRLEPD

-867 RLHLARVLAAWTQYQ
+867 RLHLAHVLAAWTQYQ

>member
-1 MLTSPPIPP
+1 MLIPP
-10 RLPRVLVLV
+10 LPPPPPRFPRDLALVILA
-19 VLAVVT
+19 VLAIVA
-25 AGAEAP
+25 AGVHP
-31 ALAPV
+31 AS
-36 LAPALA
+36 
-42 PTVAPAALLVPV
+42 PAAL
-54 VPVVPA
+54 VVPA
-60 AGLGTADP
+60 VPRAVGTADP

-98 GRRIGLDYLRGH
+98 GRQIGLDFLRGH
-110 LLELLGRPAD
+110 LLELLGKPAD

-134 LAFHSRYRLA
+134 LAFYSRYRLA

-174 EAVRLLVQSLARG
+174 EAVRLLIQSLARG

-215 CDLQGVPRQATS
+215 CVQQQVPRQ
-227 GAAADLQGVPR
+227 
-238 QATGRAA
+238 
-245 ADLQGVPRRATGGAA
+245 ATGGAA

-268 QATSATSGAPAAPAG
+268 QATPGGAGTAAAPTTPAGPATSATPAT
-283 SAAASAAAG
+283 SAAG
-292 AAADPRASVT
+292 ATAGTAAEPRAGVT
-302 PQQAARSLLIALLD
+302 PQQAARTLLIALLD

-334 TADGERGRVPLLL
+334 TPDGERGRVPLLL
-347 SMTYF
+347 SMTFF

-360 VRQLAHVL
+360 VRQLAHVFGAL
-368 GTPGAPGAP
+368 GASGAPGGKP
-377 GAKSRSPSPRDLAEA
+377 RPPSARELAEA

-407 AAAKTFGEVAEGAPS
+407 IAARTFGEVAEGAPS

-437 EMLGDWKRAVAS
+437 EMVRDWNRAVAS

-472 LEWRTGNDATAAS
+472 LEWRTGNEATATS
-485 VLSMLGSSPQWRDS
+485 VLSMLGASPQWRDS

-533 EDLPEVAYWR
+533 EELPEVAYWR

-554 AAVAAYLAALR
+554 AAVTAYLAALR

-570 PLSRAAAARLAVE
+570 PLSRAAATRLAVE

-599 RHLHDLYD
+599 RHLRDLYD

-612 GPADPAGQLA
+612 GSDDPAGQLA
-622 ERRLRTQ
+622 ERRLRAQ

-654 ATLRRPQEMLLA
+654 ATLRRPQELLLA

-673 APAVRELFPPAQPSL
+673 APAVRELFPPTQPAL

-711 LRERVPARLPP
+711 LRERMPARLPP

-778 LTQFVLATAR
+778 LTQFVFATAR
-788 RVAAGIGMERLEPD
+788 RVAAGIGMDRLEPD

-812 LGGAYLAQLQ
+812 LGGAYLAQLV

-861 VGFRET
+861 IGFRET
-867 RLHLARVLAAWTQYQ
+867 RLQLARVLAAWTQYQ

>member
-1 MLTSPPIPP
+1 MRISLPTSLPIS
-10 RLPRVLVLV
+10 LPLLFV
-19 VLAVVT
+19 VLA
-25 AGAEAP
+25 AGSAP
-31 ALAPV
+31 ASAS
-36 LAPALA
+36 ALA
-42 PTVAPAALLVPV
+42 AAGSHPLLMAAAGHLVLLATGSDPAPAA
-54 VPVVPA
+54 
-60 AGLGTADP
+60 AGLRPVLLEMGLQTALTAPIQGGNDP
-68 RPALVALEL
+68 RPALVTLEL
-77 ANRHREALARVQEET
+77 ANRTRDALARVQEEA

-120 SVPAFVDAISATPR
+120 SVPAFVDAISATPK

-144 AEQIRLGHPEVAAGL
+144 TEQVRLGHPEVAAGL

-174 EAVRLLVQSLARG
+174 EAVRLLVQTLSRG

-206 RQVQLAQAD
+206 RQVQLAQAF
-215 CDLQGVPRQATS
+215 CVQQEVPRQ
-227 GAAADLQGVPR
+227 
-238 QATGRAA
+238 
-245 ADLQGVPRRATGGAA
+245 ATGGAA
-260 ADLQRVPR
+260 ADLQAAPR
-268 QATSATSGAPAAPAG
+268 PAAGGATANLQRGPRPATG
-283 SAAASAAAG
+283 G
-292 AAADPRASVT
+292 GAADPRGGT
-302 PQQAARSLLIALLD
+302 PQAARSLLIALLD

-328 DRLAAL
+328 DRLANL
-334 TADGERGRVPLLL
+334 VGDGERGRIPLLL
-347 SMTYF
+347 STTFF

-360 VRQLAHVL
+360 VRQLAKFF
-368 GTPGAPGAP
+368 GAA
-377 GAKSRSPSPRDLAEA
+377 GAKGVKGKSPSPHELAEA

-407 AAAKTFGEVAEGAPS
+407 PAAKTFGEVAASAPS

-437 EMLGDWKRAVAS
+437 EMLGEWKQAVAS

-472 LEWRTGNDATAAS
+472 LEWRTGNETAGTS
-485 VLSMLGSSPQWRDS
+485 VLSMLGSSSKWRDS
-499 ARRAALFMAASDLV
+499 ARRAALFMAASDVV
-513 RGRADRAGAWLD
+513 RGRGDRAGAWLD
-525 RAAAGGPD
+525 HAEAGGPD
-533 EDLPEVAYWR
+533 EELPELAYWR
-543 GRLAEQQRQLP
+543 GRLAEQKRQLP
-554 AAVAAYLAALR
+554 AAVTAYLAALR

-594 RLAVS
+594 RLAAS
-599 RHLHDLYD
+599 RHVQDLYD

-612 GPADPAGQLA
+612 GPRDPDGQLA

-629 LLADPAAAPFLR
+629 LLADPATAPFLR
-641 MSELPIDAWPLWT
+641 MSEVPIDSWPLWT
-654 ATLRRPQEMLLA
+654 ATLHRPQEMLLA
-666 LGVWHEG
+666 LGVWHDG
-673 APAVRELFPPAQPSL
+673 APAVREHFPPAEPAL

-722 VLLPAVFQRCLYP
+722 VLLPAAFHRCLYP
-735 FAYRESLLA
+735 LAYRESLLA

-751 DPYLMAAL
+751 DPYLMAAV

-766 DAQALSPGAARG
+766 DPQALSPGAARG

-788 RVAAGIGMERLEPD
+788 RVAASIGMDRLEPD

-829 HIAIAA
+829 HIAIGA

-840 AQAILWRT
+840 AQATLWRT
-848 YCFSQ
+848 WCFSP

-867 RLHLARVLAAWTQYQ
+867 RLHLARILAAWTQYQ